1 MEKLKYLIKYSPIIY
16 SIYYYVLSAL
26 FRVLGLFVKIDKQ
39 LIIFNSFGGRKYDDS
54 PKAIFEYMLQDDR
67 FKDYKFVWGLNE
79 PNKFDIPSRA
89 IVVNV
94 NSLKYF
100 IYALKAKIWITNSSI
115 ERGLCFKKKDTIY
128 INTWHGTAIKHL
140 GNDIGEQNKSFKGK
154 VSKVDIFFSQG
165 SYDEKVFK
173 SAFCRTNEDLF
184 RFGLPRNDELAN
196 CDYETSTAIKK
207 KLNIPLEKKIILYAP
222 TFREYTKNKSN
233 QVMLNVPINF
243 ETWQETLGENIVILF
258 RAHYEVAKLLNV
270 LNYDFVYDVSKYP
283 SLNELMIISDVLIS
297 DYSSIFFD
305 FSILHKPMLC
315 YAYDY
320 DLYTEKRGMYIDLKK
335 ELPCKVCETET
346 ELLNEIS
353 NVFDNYN
360 LNCIATK
367 KFQEKYIEE
376 YGNASR
382 KICDYLIKYLT

>member
-16 SIYYYVLSAL
+16 SIYYYVFSAF

-39 LIIFNSFGGRKYDDS
+39 LILFNSFGGRKYDDS

-94 NSLKYF
+94 NSFKYF

-128 INTWHGTAIKHL
+128 INTWHGTAIKYL
-140 GNDIGEQNKSFKGK
+140 GNDIGEQNKSFKGED
-154 VSKVDIFFSQG
+154 SKVDIFFSQG

-173 SAFCRTNEDLF
+173 SAFCKTNEDLF

-196 CDYETSTAIKK
+196 CDYETSIAIKK

-258 RAHYEVAKLLNV
+258 RAHYE
-270 LNYDFVYDVSKYP
+270 
-283 SLNELMIISDVLIS
+283 SDGEK
-297 DYSSIFFD
+297 SSIKFEQMTIPEWNEEQKCGKKRILSAFLTLVHLRSSSGGTSISSPTYLPFF
-305 FSILHKPMLC
+305 FRWRTHSVKRYSIWPL
-315 YAYDY
+315 
-320 DLYTEKRGMYIDLKK
+320 TE
-335 ELPCKVCETET
+335 
-346 ELLNEIS
+346 
-353 NVFDNYN
+353 
-360 LNCIATK
+360 
-367 KFQEKYIEE
+367 
-376 YGNASR
+376 R
-382 KICDYLIKYLT
+382 KSSSAQAAMAA